1 MTQPT
6 PRLDDTDTDVPS
18 AEAMGLP
25 LIGTIPAYSDRSE
38 HFARYAELRGSGA
51 VEVPPHLL
59 GARERRLHIRNTLL
73 EDHAVRLHDSPE
85 AVEGKFAILAASA
98 FSFFRGTAL
107 LYYRDHAGVD
117 GHLPVVFS
125 IGDVH
130 PENFGV
136 MPGADGRAF
145 FAAND
150 FDEAWVAPFTYDVHR
165 GAVGFAMA
173 GEQAGAKPKAR
184 RALVRTWAQA
194 YVEALTRFA
203 LDDSEGS
210 HRVTADNAPAV
221 LAKTFRKAE
230 RSRGDFLAKRVDLDA
245 GRFIAADRIEPR
257 SDLVEPFREPVAAYA
272 QSLASAASTRA
283 LGTPGSFV
291 AVSRPEGFFTVRDV
305 ALRHGSGTASQ
316 GLGRYWVLLEGWGGQ
331 DMVIIEAKLSRRS
344 ALYGLVPA
352 HGFAEKSP
360 AERILYAHNEFLA
373 DGDPLYGAVNVGDN
387 SYLVRERSPQKV
399 NVEVAAFGADELHDY
414 ARVCA
419 QALAQLHARSD
430 FYAVDGDAREAEH
443 RILAAVHTDV
453 FLADVLEFV
462 EESVARIHTDH
473 RLFREDLE
481 RGAFSV

>member
-1 MTQPT
+1 MTQRAQTDPT
-6 PRLDDTDTDVPS
+6 PLTARPPGDTDTDVPS

-25 LIGTIPAYSDRSE
+25 VVDIVPAYADRSE

-59 GARERRLHIRNTLL
+59 GRRERRLHVRNTLL

-117 GHLPVVFS
+117 GHLPQVFS

-136 MPGADGRAF
+136 MPGADGRPF

-173 GEQAGAKPKAR
+173 AAAAGSKRKEQRRLVALWAG
-184 RALVRTWAQA
+184 A
-194 YVEALTRFA
+194 YVEALEGFA
-203 LDDSEGS
+203 ADDSEAS
-210 HRVTADNAPAV
+210 HRVTADTAPPVLAPAF
-221 LAKTFRKAE
+221 AKAARD
-230 RSRGDFLAKRVDLDA
+230 RGDFLAKRVDVA
-245 GRFIAADRIEPR
+245 ARRFVAQDRIEPR
-257 SDLVEPFREPVAAYA
+257 SDLVDLLTPVVADYAA
-272 QSLASAASTRA
+272 T
-283 LGTPGSFV
+283 LGPTTGPP
-291 AVSRPEGFFTVRDV
+291 RPEGFFTVRDV
-305 ALRHGSGTASQ
+305 ALRHGAGTASQ
-316 GLGRYWVLLEGWGGQ
+316 GLGRFWVLLEGWGP
-331 DMVIIEAKLSRRS
+331 DAPVIIEAKLARRS

-352 HGFAEKSP
+352 HDFAAKTS
-360 AERILYAHNEFLA
+360 AERIAYAHHEFLA
-373 DGDPLYGAVNVGDN
+373 DGDPLYGAATIAGD

-399 NVEVAAFGADELHDY
+399 NIDVAAFDAEQLRDY
-414 ARVCA
+414 TVVCA

-430 FYAVDGDAREAEH
+430 FYSGVGVDGREAEQ
-443 RILAAVHTDV
+443 RILAAVRTDV
-453 FLADVLEFV
+453 FVSDVHEFV
-462 EESVARIHTDH
+462 DEALARVHADH
-473 RLFREDLE
+473 ELFRDDLA
-481 RGAFSV
+481 RGAFAV

>member
-1 MTQPT
+1 MPNQVP
-6 PRLDDTDTDVPS
+6 DTDTDVPS

-25 LIGTIPAYSDRSE
+25 LIATVPAYSDRSE

-117 GHLPVVFS
+117 GHLPGVFS

-130 PENFGV
+130 PENFGI

-184 RALVRTWAQA
+184 RTLVHTWARS
-194 YVEALTRFA
+194 YVEELTRFA
-203 LDDSEGS
+203 LDDSES
-210 HRVTADNAPAV
+210 THRVTSDNAPPV
-221 LAKTFRKAE
+221 LATAFRKAE
-230 RSRGDFLAKRVDLDA
+230 RSRADFLAKRVDVDA
-245 GRFIAADRIEPR
+245 RRFIAQDRIEPR
-257 SDLVEPFREPVAAYA
+257 SDLVERFADPVAAYA
-272 QSLASAASTRA
+272 QSLSDPASTRA
-283 LGTPGSFV
+283 LGRSGSFV
-291 AVSRPEGFFTVRDV
+291 PASRPDDFFTVRDV

-316 GLGRYWVLLEGWGGQ
+316 GLGRYWVLLEGWGGR
-331 DMVIIEAKLSRRS
+331 DLVIIEAKLSRRS

-352 HGFAEKSP
+352 HDFAAKSP

-399 NVEVAAFGADELHDY
+399 NIDVAAFSGDELLDY

-430 FYAVDGDAREAEH
+430 FYPAGGDAREAEH

-453 FLADVLEFV
+453 FLADVQEFV
-462 EESVARIHTDH
+462 DDSVARIHADH

-481 RGAFSV
+481 RGAFSL